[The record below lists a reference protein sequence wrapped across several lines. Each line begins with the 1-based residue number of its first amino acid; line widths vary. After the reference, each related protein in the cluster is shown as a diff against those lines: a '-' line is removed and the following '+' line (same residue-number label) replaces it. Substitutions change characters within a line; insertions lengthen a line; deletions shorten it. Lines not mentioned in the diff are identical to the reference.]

1 MSRIHEALK
10 KAEQERAATQ
20 GGSLQPSF
28 ATTPVADSPVFAET
42 PAATVAPLAPA
53 HPGMPAFA
61 SPFSTDTLLAR
72 CAQLEWNPDPTTMLF
87 LNGDDN
93 ARGTEEYR
101 TLRSRLYHLRE
112 KMPLKKL
119 LITSAL
125 PKEGKSFT
133 SSNLAQVMVR
143 QHGRRALLIDA
154 DLRAPRLH
162 TMLGTTSDPGL
173 SDYLLGKNDE
183 FSIMQRGPLENLFFI
198 PSGTGAADPA
208 ELVGNGRLKLLL
220 QRVEPLF
227 DWIII
232 DSPPAV
238 PVSDASV
245 LAKVCD
251 GVLMVVRS
259 NATPFDLARK
269 ARQEFPDQALVGVVL
284 NGTTRGCVALRALLL
299 RVIPEEG
306 NHDQG
311 LGGVRVDPAFQC
323 LLPRTN
329 AGASSRGGPSRG
341 AFLSLDV
348 VVAKPGDELDSAQRP
363 RRVCE
368 DRLCHGDRVAAFAR
382 FRPVRF
388 LQHGRQVGS
397 DLSPLHGVGPGGIF
411 SGCSRPRLSTI
422 SCRVASFFPG
432 LSGVCW
438 F

>member
-1 MSRIHEALK
+1 MSRIHDALK

-20 GGSLQPSF
+20 GGAAQPSF
-28 ATTPVADSPVFAET
+28 ATTPVAEPPVFTESPSESTEAS
-42 PAATVAPLAPA
+42 PAMART
-53 HPGMPAFA
+53 GMPAFG
-61 SPFSTDTLLAR
+61 SPFNTDTLLAR
-72 CAQLEWNPDPTTMLF
+72 CPQLEWKPDATTMLF
-87 LNGDDN
+87 LNGDDG
-93 ARGTEEYR
+93 ARGTEEFR

-119 LITSAL
+119 LVTSAL

-232 DSPPAV
+232 DSPPAI

-259 NATPFDLARK
+259 NSTPSDLARK
-269 ARQEFPDQALVGVVL
+269 ACQEFPDQALVGVVL
-284 NGTTRGCVALRALLL
+284 NGTREQALPYARYYY
-299 RVIPEEG
+299 ESY
-306 NHDQG
+306 QK
-311 LGGVRVDPAFQC
+311 
-323 LLPRTN
+323 
-329 AGASSRGGPSRG
+329 
-341 AFLSLDV
+341 
-348 VVAKPGDELDSAQRP
+348 KPTTTKA
-363 RRVCE
+363 
-368 DRLCHGDRVAAFAR
+368 
-382 FRPVRF
+382 
-388 LQHGRQVGS
+388 
-397 DLSPLHGVGPGGIF
+397 
-411 SGCSRPRLSTI
+411 
-422 SCRVASFFPG
+422 
-432 LSGVCW
+432 
-438 F
+438 